1 MKEHGSSTQLP
12 RVGHLPSP
20 LARMQLAHQAY
31 FAPCSSSSSSSSSM
45 ASGFPT
51 FSTRLH
57 HQPGLEVELSWRDEP
72 GSSPNTITVDSLH
85 RLGLGMSAQAGA
97 FPFAAPKEVVAVEEA
112 QQHHQHHQQQHHFQ
126 QQQQQ
131 GRVPLLFGDLSCDTR
146 HTFEDTS
153 DRFALA
159 PAPPAPGA
167 GVMFPYVGQQ
177 VAGPPAFTMG
187 SPGRY
192 MGPQSVLSGGPYGT
206 FLAPPPPPSSSS
218 SQPFSG
224 YSYPQQYP
232 HGYHQGGSFY
242 SLGPPQAGLV
252 PGKAHVYLCNRALW
266 IKFHRHQTEM
276 IITKQGRRMFPFLSF
291 TVSGLD
297 PTAHYNIFVDV
308 VLADPNH
315 WRFQGGKWVPCGKA
329 DTNVQGNRMYLHP
342 DSPNTGAHWMR
353 QEISFGKLK
362 LTNNKGGTNNTGQMI
377 VLQSLHKYQPR
388 LHVVEVNEEGVE
400 DATQPGRAQ
409 TFTFPET
416 QFIAVTAYQNTD
428 ITQLKIDH
436 NPFAK
441 GFRDNYDSMYPG
453 LDADRLTPS
462 PHDVPR
468 HHSLLGGPRYDSSS
482 LLAERFGSSAYSSK
496 LAAAAAGFSDADRGD
511 LGGCGPASVQRW
523 LVGPFQQAYEAD
535 TGGVGS
541 AGASNGAGVGV
552 GVGSGAGGSLQLPY
566 GLKSLALPPSSA
578 CSLGYYSSDTA
589 AAAAAAAAASD
600 WGKPW
605 SSRAPHHH
613 HHHHHHHAASL
624 QQPSPLQQQQQS
636 GLATAPSA
644 VIAPL
649 AGASQPPSTS
659 STTSSSSSS
668 SAGGGSMFQELQQ
681 IGAAGPVPE
690 QDLRPDKLLESP
702 PSSKSAEST
711 DSGVFESGVGGVG
724 GGGKKRRLSGVD
736 AECVAVAKG
745 GPTGPPASTDFE
757 KSCLKDVVCYGYYGA
772 E

>member
-1 MKEHGSSTQLP
+1 
-12 RVGHLPSP
+12 
-20 LARMQLAHQAY
+20 
-31 FAPCSSSSSSSSSM
+31 
-45 ASGFPT
+45 
-51 FSTRLH
+51 
-57 HQPGLEVELSWRDEP
+57 
-72 GSSPNTITVDSLH
+72 
-85 RLGLGMSAQAGA
+85 
-97 FPFAAPKEVVAVEEA
+97 
-112 QQHHQHHQQQHHFQ
+112 
-126 QQQQQ
+126 
-131 GRVPLLFGDLSCDTR
+131 DTR
-146 HTFEDTS
+146 HTFEDTA

-159 PAPPAPGA
+159 PAAPAPSA

-224 YSYPQQYP
+224 YTYPQQYP
-232 HGYHQGGSFY
+232 HGYQGGSFY
-242 SLGPPQAGLV
+242 SKGPPQAGLV
-252 PGKAHVYLCNRALW
+252 PGKAQKDLCNRALW
-266 IKFHRHQTEM
+266 IKFHRHFTNRL
-276 IITKQGRRMFPFLSF
+276 ITRVGMRMFPFLSF

-496 LAAAAAGFSDADRGD
+496 LAAAAAAGFSDADRGD

-589 AAAAAAAAASD
+589 AAAAASD
-600 WGKPW
+600 W
-605 SSRAPHHH
+605 
-613 HHHHHHHAASL
+613 
-624 QQPSPLQQQQQS
+624 
-636 GLATAPSA
+636 
-644 VIAPL
+644 
-649 AGASQPPSTS
+649 GASQPPSTS

-690 QDLRPDKLLESP
+690 QDLRADKLLESP

-745 GPTGPPASTDFE
+745 GPTGPPASTDFD